1 MIRYI
6 LLFFAFITTICTCC
20 DRFRESNVITL
31 YPQLKK
37 TEAVLIIP
45 GAGCEG
51 CIGAATQF
59 AKVYADSLNIGV
71 VFTRVVSY
79 KNLRFSL
86 GSDFFSSP
94 RIQIDS
100 SNAVQLNEEYYP
112 TIYFPKTDEILIS
125 SPENPDALK
134 SLKKYKFD

>member
-6 LLFFAFITTICTCC
+6 VLFLAFITLCTGC

-37 TEAVLIIP
+37 TEAVLIIS